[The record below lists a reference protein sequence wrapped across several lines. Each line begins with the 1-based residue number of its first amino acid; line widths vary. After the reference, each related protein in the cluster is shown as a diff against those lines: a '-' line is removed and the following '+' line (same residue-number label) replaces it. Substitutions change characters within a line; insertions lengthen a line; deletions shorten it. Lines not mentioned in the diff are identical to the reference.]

1 MAVRPPLLVLA
12 GMFVL
17 ALTLAPVATAVA
29 LRQAA
34 Q

>member
-1 MAVRPPLLVLA
+1 LLVLA

-17 ALTLAPVATAVA
+17 ALTLAPYATAVA